1 MSLPINVSADVGK
14 IKFKIKSLKNQTW
27 WPRKQTCSLAKA
39 TVLHLKKPYFVIWK
53 LWYLTRAAQ
62 FGEDGRRGKGGRGGS
77 SVTLFRVSS
86 GYIPLIPPIPFSA
99 GPDQNL
105 NALDVTTG
113 ISSTCV

>member
-62 FGEDGRRGKGGRGGS
+62 FGRTGGGGRGEGGKQRDS
-77 SVTLFRVSS
+77 LQSF
-86 GYIPLIPPIPFSA
+86 
-99 GPDQNL
+99 
-105 NALDVTTG
+105 
-113 ISSTCV
+113 